1 MKFRTLQDAMIQC
14 EKESGKGIG
23 FVKPGN
29 VHYVSYHHV
38 YERSL
43 EVLTGLQEQGAQP
56 GDELVFQIADN
67 ETFICVFWA
76 CIMGGMIPVPV
87 PVAEL
92 DEHRQKLFRI
102 WPYLN
107 NPHLATDQE
116 QIEHLQGYAEK
127 TDDVRDTWASMSS
140 RVISV
145 ERLSERRPVDCRTHE
160 ATADDVVFIQF
171 SSGSTGDPKGVVMTH
186 RNVLHN
192 IEAMGNASRFS
203 EEDIGVSWMPLTH
216 DTGLI
221 GSHLTPVVYNMD
233 CFLMPPSLFLVRP
246 HLWLQTVSDQKATI
260 TFSPNFGLQ
269 YFSRCFDPQE
279 ASSWDLSPLRLLYN
293 GAEPIVP
300 SVVDRFASLLAA
312 YGLDPKVFSNV
323 YGLSEGTLAV
333 TMSPMNKH
341 ARVVNLARQ
350 GMGVGQPVVNSPQA
364 NSEHTVRFVDL
375 GHPIDHVAV
384 RICDDTD
391 AELPELTFG
400 EIQIRGESVTS
411 GYVNNREANARAF
424 TEDGWFRTGDMGFVE
439 NGSLIVTGRIKDILF
454 VNGQNLY
461 AHDVERAAEEAGL
474 IPGSSAAVG
483 MTDQEAG
490 EERLVLFVEDR
501 QGTSIETF
509 AARASKVQRRVS
521 RVLGFQ
527 FHDVLPVPR
536 IPKTTNGKVQRY
548 LLRDSYQRGRYSDLS
563 REIKRAITSSLPVD
577 EVEATDATESEVS
590 EIWKKVLGVQAA
602 RGSDHFF
609 ECGGNSLKAAEFILQ
624 INVHFDIE
632 VPLNMLFTAP
642 TLHEVVSNVRA
653 ATKGTFRPI
662 TKTAHADSYP
672 LSSAQES
679 MMRLDRFSPQ
689 SMVAHVTKCFEV
701 KGELDLHQLRHALQ
715 HLTDRHES
723 LRTYFVTEDGKAMQ
737 RVMDR
742 IEFDLESVY
751 SENGDVEDWL
761 RGFFRPFDL
770 SVPPL
775 FRVGVMKTGDQLFAL
790 AVDLHHIIGDGF
802 SAGILLGELTA
813 LYNGETLP
821 SQGIQ
826 YKDYAAWQNARKE
839 SEEYQEQEAYW
850 LEELGGKLPVLQLPT
865 DYPRPPVKEYAG
877 DVVGVHAGADRT
889 ARLQQLAT
897 ETGSTLYMVLLA
909 AFHTLMARISGQE
922 EVIVGSPIVGR
933 PHADL
938 ENMVGMFA
946 NTLAHRGYPSGE
958 KTFLKYLQEVKE
970 STLGAYEHQE
980 VTFETLL
987 DRLQVKQDASRNSVF
1002 DVMFSLQQSS
1012 FDQLHLR
1019 GLEINSLD
1027 QRISSLNLDIKFA
1040 VFERADG
1047 LQCEIAYGT
1056 SLFKRERV
1064 ERWADCWL
1072 QILEQITKNPEIR
1085 LGEIELPA

>member
-1 MKFRTLQDAMIQC
+1 MKFQTLQDAMIQYQR
-14 EKESGKGIG
+14 ESSKGVG

-29 VHYVSYHHV
+29 VHHVSYQDL

-56 GDELVFQIADN
+56 GDELVFQIEDN
-67 ETFICVFWA
+67 ETFIYVFWA
-76 CIMGGMIPVPV
+76 CTMGGMIPVPI
-87 PVAEL
+87 PVADLE
-92 DEHRQKLFRI
+92 DHKQKLFRI
-102 WPYLN
+102 WTYLN
-107 NPHLATDQE
+107 NPHLATDQV
-116 QIEHLQGYAEK
+116 QLDRLRDYAEK
-127 TDDVRDTWASMSS
+127 TDGLPDTWTSMSS
-140 RVISV
+140 RTISI
-145 ERLSERRPVDCRTHE
+145 ERLSERRTAHCRIHDV
-160 ATADDVVFIQF
+160 TADDVAFIQF

-186 RNVLHN
+186 GNVLHN
-192 IEAMGNASRFS
+192 IEGMGNASRFS

-233 CFLMPPSLFLVRP
+233 CFLMPPTLFLVKP

-260 TFSPNFGLQ
+260 SFSPNFGLQ

-279 ASSWDLSPLRLLYN
+279 ASSWDLSSLRLLYN

-300 SVVDRFASLLAA
+300 SVVAKFASLLAPFR
-312 YGLDPKVFSNV
+312 LDSKVFSNV

-333 TMSPMNKH
+333 TMSPMNREV
-341 ARVVNLARQ
+341 RVMNLARK
-350 GMGVGQPVVNSPQA
+350 GMGVGRPVVIAPQED
-364 NSEHTVRFVDL
+364 SEDTVRFVDL

-384 RICDDTD
+384 RICDEVDF
-391 AELPELTFG
+391 ELPELTYG

-411 GYVNNREANARAF
+411 GYVNNSEANARAF
-424 TEDGWFRTGDMGFVE
+424 TEDGWLRTGDMGFVE
-439 NGSLIVTGRIKDILF
+439 NGSLTVTGRIKDILF

-501 QGTSIETF
+501 QGASVEAF
-509 AARASKVQRRVS
+509 ATIASNVQRRVS

-548 LLRDSYQRGRYSDLS
+548 LLRDTYQSGKFSRLS
-563 REIKRAITSSLPVD
+563 REIKRAIASSLPVD
-577 EVEATDATESEVS
+577 GVEANEAAESEVS
-590 EIWKKVLGVQAA
+590 AIWKKVLGVQTAG
-602 RGSDHFF
+602 GSDHFF

-624 INVHFDIE
+624 VNSHFEVE

-642 TLHEVVSNVRA
+642 TFHEVVSCIRA

-662 TKTAHADSYP
+662 TKAVHADAYP

-679 MMRLDRFSPQ
+679 MLRLDRFSPQ

-701 KGELDLHQLRHALQ
+701 KGNLDLHQLRQALQ
-715 HLTDRHES
+715 SLIDRHES
-723 LRTYFVTEDGKAMQ
+723 LRTYFVTEDGQPMQ

-742 IEFDLESVY
+742 IEFDLESVD

-770 SVPPL
+770 AEPPL
-775 FRVGVMKTGDQLFAL
+775 FRVGVMKTGDRRFVL
-790 AVDLHHIIGDGF
+790 AVDLHHIIGDGI

-821 SQGIQ
+821 SQRIQ
-826 YKDYAAWQNARKE
+826 YKDYAAWQNGRKE
-839 SEEYQEQEAYW
+839 SQEHQKQEAYW
-850 LEELGGKLPVLQLPT
+850 LEELAGELPVLQLPT
-865 DYPRPPVKEYAG
+865 DYPRPAVKEYDG
-877 DVVGVHAGADRT
+877 DVVGVHTGAELT
-889 ARLQQLAT
+889 AQLQKLAT

-909 AFHTLMARISGQE
+909 AFHTLMARLSGQE

-958 KTFLKYLQEVKE
+958 KSFLKYLQEVKE

-987 DRLQVKQDASRNSVF
+987 DRLQVKQDASRNPVF

-1012 FDQLHLR
+1012 FDQLQLR

-1027 QRISSLNLDIKFA
+1027 HRILSLNLDIKFA
-1040 VFERADG
+1040 VIERPDG
-1047 LQCEIAYGT
+1047 LQCEIAYST
-1056 SLFKRERV
+1056 LLFKRERV

-1072 QILEQITKNPEIR
+1072 RILEQITTNPEVH
-1085 LGEIELPA
+1085 LSEIELSI